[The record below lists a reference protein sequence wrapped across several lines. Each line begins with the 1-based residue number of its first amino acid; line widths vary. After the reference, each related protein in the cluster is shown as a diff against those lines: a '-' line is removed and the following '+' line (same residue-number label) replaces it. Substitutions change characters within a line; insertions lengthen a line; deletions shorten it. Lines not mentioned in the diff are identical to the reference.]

1 MKQPNRELGDR
12 LKRVRMHN
20 GLSQRLLAKRSG
32 VANATISQIE
42 SGAINPTVG
51 TLKKILDGVPLSL
64 AEFFTFDAKD
74 DNRKIFFTAK
84 DLVEIADGGVSY
96 RLVGGNLADRA
107 IQLVKERYEPGT
119 STGRHALRHEGEEC
133 GLVLSGQLKVTVGK
147 ETRTLKAGE
156 AYYFN
161 STIPHSF
168 ENTSSEP
175 CELVS
180 ACSPPSF

>member
-1 MKQPNRELGDR
+1 MTRPHRELGDR
-12 LKRVRMHN
+12 LKRVRAHN

-42 SGAINPTVG
+42 SGVISPTVG
-51 TLKKILDGVPLSL
+51 TLKKILDGVPISL
-64 AEFFTFDAKD
+64 AEFFTFDA
-74 DNRKIFFTAK
+74 RGESEKIFFAAK
-84 DLVEIADGGVSY
+84 DLVEIADGGISY
-96 RLVGGNLADRA
+96 RLVGGNLTDRV

-119 STGRHALRHEGEEC
+119 RTGRHALRHEGEEC
-133 GLVLSGQLKVTVGK
+133 GLILSGQLKVTVGK
-147 ETRTLKAGE
+147 ETRILKAGE